1 MLGEYNSAK
10 PLPYASECIDELEVK
25 HCCIKDEWENLWR
38 KRNPAAM
45 GWRTFGWRKPRQQ
58 WFELTSFGCNSI
70 ISSFPPNWEC
80 HLWWSPRNINIYIY
94 IYIYIYTHTH
104 TIHKLQMFSKFS
116 KKIYKMNDIVHFE
129 PNMFAQL

>member
-1 MLGEYNSAK
+1 MVWADKLWLQFHNFFFSTKLG
-10 PLPYASECIDELEVK
+10 
-25 HCCIKDEWENLWR
+25 
-38 KRNPAAM
+38 M
-45 GWRTFGWRKPRQQ
+45 
-58 WFELTSFGCNSI
+58 
-70 ISSFPPNWEC
+70 SSVMIP
-80 HLWWSPRNINIYIY
+80 SQYKYIYIY